1 MKVRS
6 LWFVLTGALGG
17 LVGFAL
23 MEMGSQLVPGAGTRS
38 GDILR
43 MSIYFAGFGLAVGAA
58 LGMTEGAVLKKRGR
72 LVYGLIM
79 GLILGAAGGFAGG
92 ALGQTIYGLV
102 PLKYA
107 SRSNADLAIA
117 LDSSG
122 SMSKPWFMFWNNP
135 QLGHDP
141 DGERRKAAKNL
152 IDRLSTTDRVAI
164 VDFDEDASVLQP
176 LTVMD
181 SKAARNAA
189 KDAVNRIDDEGGTDL
204 SAGLDAGIAEL
215 TRNRI
220 EGRPQFLIFLTDGE
234 GNYDPASAQ
243 RAQAAGIKIYTI
255 GLGSQINPAILEGI
269 ATETG
274 GLYYPVQDADSLTAL
289 FEKIFTENIDMT
301 TGRAGGK
308 PAAEMELLTS
318 PIVLILLRIL
328 SWAAVG
334 LAIGLGQGVRENTRE
349 DLRACALG
357 GLLGGIV
364 GGALFDPVTNL
375 VAAGAGLA
383 GRALADVVV
392 GACIGGSM
400 RLAQEKMVP
409 ADGKPTTTLLAI
421 LPDKGGSLALHPS
434 PNAPEV
440 RPAPSPVVTPSPVPF
455 RKPVEPQA
463 PKAAA
468 GAAERP
474 PLSSFLVGEDRELAM
489 ARAYRAGY
497 SLGEIAEHFGVPATA
512 VKRAANQHA
521 GR

>member
-6 LWFVLTGALGG
+6 PWFVLSGALGG

-23 MEMGSQLVPGAGTRS
+23 MELGSELVPGAGTRS

-58 LGMTEGAVLKKRGR
+58 LGMTEGAVLRKRGR
-72 LVYGLIM
+72 LVYGLLM
-79 GLILGAAGGFAGG
+79 GLVLGAAGGFAGG
-92 ALGQTIYGLV
+92 AIGQTISGLV

-107 SRSNADLAIA
+107 SNSNSDLAIA

-122 SMSKPWFMFWNNP
+122 SMSKPWFMFWDDP
-135 QLGHDP
+135 QVGHDP

-152 IDRLSTTDRVAI
+152 IDRLSTTDRVAV
-164 VDFDEDASVLQP
+164 VDFDHVASVLHP
-176 LTVMD
+176 LSVMD
-181 SKAARNAA
+181 SKAARRAA
-189 KDAVNRIDDEGGTDL
+189 KAAVNRIDDEGGTDL
-204 SAGLDAGIAEL
+204 SAGLDAGIEEL
-215 TRNRI
+215 TRNRV
-220 EGRPQFLIFLTDGE
+220 EGRQQFLIFLTDGE

-243 RAQAAGIKIYTI
+243 RARAAGIKIYTI
-255 GLGSQINPAILEGI
+255 GLGSEINPAILEEI
-269 ATETG
+269 ARDTG
-274 GLYYPVQDADSLTAL
+274 GRYYPVEDAESLTAL
-289 FEKIFTENIDMT
+289 FEKIFTEYIVMT
-301 TGRAGGK
+301 KSAGGE
-308 PAAEMELLTS
+308 PLEGAEPLTS
-318 PIVLILLRIL
+318 PIVLVVLRIL
-328 SWAAVG
+328 SWTAVG
-334 LAIGLGQGVRENTRE
+334 LAIGLGQGIRENTRE

-357 GLLGGIV
+357 GLFGGIA

-400 RLAQEKMVP
+400 RLAQEMVVDP
-409 ADGKPTTTLLAI
+409 VKPTTTLLAI
-421 LPDKGGSLALHPS
+421 LPKKSSSLTLNPAPREPEARPVPS
-434 PNAPEV
+434 PA
-440 RPAPSPVVTPSPVPF
+440 AAPSPVPF
-455 RKPVEPQA
+455 RKPPEPEA
-463 PKAAA
+463 PKAVA
-468 GAAERP
+468 GAERP

-512 VKRAANQHA
+512 VKRAANQYA

>member
-23 MEMGSQLVPGAGTRS
+23 MELGSQLVPGVGTRP

-72 LVYGLIM
+72 LVYGLLM
-79 GLILGAAGGFAGG
+79 GLMLGAAGGFAGG
-92 ALGQTIYGLV
+92 AIGQTIYGLV

-122 SMSKPWFMFWNNP
+122 SMSKPWFMFWDDP
-135 QLGHDP
+135 QFGHDP
-141 DGERRKAAKNL
+141 DGERRKAAKKL
-152 IDRLSTTDRVAI
+152 IDRLSSTDRVAI
-164 VDFDEDASVLQP
+164 VDFDQAASVLQP
-176 LTVMD
+176 LTVME

-243 RAQAAGIKIYTI
+243 RARLAGIKIYTI

-274 GLYYPVQDADSLTAL
+274 GRYYPVQDADSLTAL
-289 FEKIFTENIDMT
+289 FEKIFTENIDMAS
-301 TGRAGGK
+301 RAGGK
-308 PAAEMELLTS
+308 QAAEMELLTS

-334 LAIGLGQGVRENTRE
+334 LAVGLGQGVRENTWE

-364 GGALFDPVTNL
+364 GGTLFDPVTNL
-375 VAAGAGLA
+375 VEAGAGLA

-400 RLAQEKMVP
+400 RLAQKRMVVDP
-409 ADGKPTTTLLAI
+409 GKPTTTLLAI
-421 LPDKGGSLALHPS
+421 LPEKGGSLALHP
-434 PNAPEV
+434 APRALEA
-440 RPAPSPVVTPSPVPF
+440 RPAPSPAVAPSPVPF
-455 RKPVEPQA
+455 QQSLEPQA
-463 PKAAA
+463 LKTAVGP
-468 GAAERP
+468 ERP

>member
-23 MEMGSQLVPGAGTRS
+23 MELGSQVVPGAGTRS

-58 LGMTEGAVLKKRGR
+58 LGMTEGAVLRRRGR
-72 LVYGLIM
+72 LVYGLLV

-92 ALGQTIYGLV
+92 AIGQTIYGLV

-117 LDSSG
+117 LDSSN
-122 SMSKPWFMFWNNP
+122 SMSKPWFMIWDDPRF
-135 QLGHDP
+135 GHDP
-141 DGERRKAAKNL
+141 HGERRKAAKNL

-164 VDFDEDASVLQP
+164 VDFDEAASVLQP
-176 LTVMD
+176 LTGMD

-234 GNYDPASAQ
+234 GNYDPASAE
-243 RAQAAGIKIYTI
+243 RARLAGIKIHTI

-269 ATETG
+269 ATKTG
-274 GLYYPVQDADSLTAL
+274 GRYYPVQDADSLTAL

-308 PAAEMELLTS
+308 PAEMELLTS

-375 VAAGAGLA
+375 VAAGTGLA

-400 RLAQEKMVP
+400 RLAQVMVVDP
-409 ADGKPTTTLLAI
+409 AKPTTTLLAM
-421 LPDKGGSLALHPS
+421 LPEKGGSLALHPE
-434 PNAPEV
+434 PRVPEV

-455 RKPVEPQA
+455 RKPVEAQA
-463 PKAAA
+463 PKDAV
-468 GAAERP
+468 GPDRP
-474 PLSSFLVGEDRELAM
+474 PLSSFAVGEDRELAM

-512 VKRAANQHA
+512 VKRAANQNA